1 MPRNSR
7 LHTGAYI
14 VCADEKP
21 DILEL
26 LISTLRQADHCVFAA
41 YDGLAALEL
50 VGGLRNID
58 LLITNTRMPGM
69 NGPQLIRQVRA
80 EFPHLPILYVKNR
93 EAGDGIPEGLP
104 DDVPVLAEP
113 FTGEQL
119 LAAIQPLLA
128 RGADRSEGAP

>member
-1 MPRNSR
+1 LPHNSR

-21 DILEL
+21 AVLDL
-26 LISTLRQADHCVFAA
+26 LTTTLRQADHCVFPA

-50 VGGLRNID
+50 VGALRNID
-58 LLITNTRMPGM
+58 LLITNTRMPGL
-69 NGPQLIRQVRA
+69 NGPELIREVRKA
-80 EFPHLPILYVKNR
+80 FPHLPIIYVKNR

-104 DDVPVLAEP
+104 DDVPILPEP

-119 LAAIQPLLA
+119 LAAVQPLLA
-128 RGADRSEGAP
+128 RRVDRSL